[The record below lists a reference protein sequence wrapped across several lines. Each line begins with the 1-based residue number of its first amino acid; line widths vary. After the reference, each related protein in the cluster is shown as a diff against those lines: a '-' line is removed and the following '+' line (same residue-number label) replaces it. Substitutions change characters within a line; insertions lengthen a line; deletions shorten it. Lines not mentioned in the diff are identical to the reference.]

1 MTTGE
6 KIKFIRID
14 EKMTQADFSKKIHVS
29 RSNLA
34 QIETGKSNPTFI
46 TITSICE
53 EFNVN
58 PAFFFDVNFD
68 PAKDRFDNVTNL
80 HKNNVTFKDDKP
92 LLSGDLDVNSNNSK
106 SNLEHKESI
115 ITSKNQ
121 SKIVDKS
128 YVYDADAPFHLEGH
142 VHKKVLLELLKG
154 NNERAKLFQ
163 NINTLMNFQ
172 YIIMNLDHYY
182 FENIDKKEHEVSKYY
197 NGKSFDYEAYRDSI
211 LKEIDKYLGFNA
223 PLASLVEAINNFYV
237 NAKEADTEKIIEGY
251 FNQIKP

>member
-6 KIKFIRID
+6 KIKSIRIR
-14 EKMTQADFSKKIHVS
+14 EKLTQADFSDKIHVS

-46 TITSICE
+46 TIASICE
-53 EFNVN
+53 EFNIE
-58 PAFFFDVNFD
+58 PSFFFDIKVE
-68 PAKDRFDNVTNL
+68 AKLSGDENVTNL
-80 HKNNVTFKDDKP
+80 RNNYVTGKDKNPVSTDNIDA
-92 LLSGDLDVNSNNSK
+92 NSNK
-106 SNLEHKESI
+106 SNPDLEQNDSI

-128 YVYDADAPFHLEGH
+128 YVLDIDAPFYLEGH
-142 VHKKVLLELLKG
+142 VQKKVLLELLKG
-154 NNERAKLFQ
+154 NNERAKLYQ

-197 NGKSFDYEAYRDSI
+197 NGKSFDYEAYRDNI

-223 PLASLVEAINNFYV
+223 PLTSLVAAINDFYKK
-237 NAKEADTEKIIEGY
+237 AKEADTENIIEGY